1 MKIATLVTCLVIT
14 FFSFA
19 QKETD
24 QQLAQ
29 HYFASGDFEKASLYY
44 EKIVATDPSKF
55 NFNRYYE
62 CLLQL
67 KDFKQAEKVLK
78 KQINI
83 NRLDIDYKVLL
94 GKLYEESSQEEK
106 AKKLYEELIDDLT
119 ADPGYII
126 NLFTAFRSQNKNEL
140 AYKVIDSGRKLLKN
154 SYPLHFQFAEYYGA
168 IGQTEKMLD
177 EYIGLLDFQSSY
189 AESIQ
194 NLLIRQ
200 YDFSQP
206 DLKEFD
212 YLKSSLLSR
221 IQKNPSE
228 QVYVNLL
235 VWLFIQ
241 RKNFD
246 GALLQSQA
254 LDKRLEEQGRRV
266 FELGTICI
274 ENAAYESAR
283 KAFRYV
289 IGIGQSSPYYLKAEN
304 ALLNTRFLEV
314 TTNRNF
320 SKEEITATIADY
332 KTVLQRV
339 GKRPT
344 SLPLI
349 MELSHIQ
356 AFYANQADSAI
367 LNLTAVLKTP
377 GLTDMQRAEAKLL
390 LGDIHVLHGDIWEAS
405 LLYMQIQNDLKFEP
419 IGQEAK
425 YKNARIFYYDAEF
438 DYAQEQLNI
447 LKESTSKLI
456 ANDAMQLS
464 IMITD
469 NYGIDSNY
477 QAMSWF
483 AKADLF
489 IEQHNYEAAFVLFD
503 SIIKAFPYHS
513 LSDEIYFKKAQAMQ
527 QQGKWNEAID
537 LLTTLLK
544 YHKDDILA
552 DDALFQLAEI
562 TELQLKDLPKA
573 TEIYKTLLFDYKG
586 SLFAEEARK
595 RLRLIRGDQ
604 INVTE

>member
-1 MKIATLVTCLVIT
+1 MKIALLFIGIFVTVVT
-14 FFSFA
+14 FA

-29 HYFASGDFEKASLYY
+29 YYYANGDFEKASVYY
-44 EKIVATDPSKF
+44 EKIVSSDPSKF
-55 NFNRYYE
+55 NFNRYLD
-62 CLLQL
+62 CLTSL

-78 KQINI
+78 RQINTF
-83 NRLDIDYKVLL
+83 RYDLDYVVLL
-94 GKLYEESSQEEK
+94 GKLYEETDQPDR
-106 AKKLYEELIDDLT
+106 AKKLYDELINDLE
-119 ADPGYII
+119 ADPNQIV

-140 AYKVIDSGRKLLKN
+140 AFKVLENGRKLLKK
-154 SYPLHFQFAEYYGA
+154 SYPLHIQYAEYYGA
-168 IGQTEKMLD
+168 VGQTEKMLD

-189 AESIQ
+189 IESIQ
-194 NLLIRQ
+194 NLLVRQ

-206 DLKEFD
+206 TLKEYD
-212 YLKSSLLSR
+212 YLKNSLLER
-221 IQKNPSE
+221 IQKNPDE
-228 QVYVNLL
+228 QVYVNML

-246 GALLQSQA
+246 AALIQLQA
-254 LDKRLEEQGRRV
+254 LDKRLNELGKRV
-266 FELGTICI
+266 LDLGTICV
-274 ENAAYESAR
+274 ENTAFTSAR
-283 KAFRYV
+283 NAFKYV
-289 IGIGQSSPYYLKAEN
+289 INLGQENPYYLKAEN

-314 TTNRNF
+314 TTNRNY
-320 SKEEITATIADY
+320 SKEELQA
-332 KTVLQRV
+332 TVLEYKAALIRV
-339 GKRPT
+339 GKKGK
-344 SLPLI
+344 SLPLL

-367 LNLTAVLKTP
+367 LNLTESLKII
-377 GLTDMQRAEAKLL
+377 GLSDMQRAEVKML

-405 LLYMQIQNDLKFEP
+405 LLYMQIQTDLKFEP

-425 YKNARIFYYDAEF
+425 FKNARIFYYDSEF

-447 LKESTSKLI
+447 LKESTTKLI
-456 ANDAMQLS
+456 SNDAMQLS

-483 AKADLF
+483 ANADLL
-489 IEQHNYEAAFVLFD
+489 IQQHKYEDAFVLFD

-527 QQGKWNEAID
+527 QQGRWNEAIEF
-537 LLTTLLK
+537 LNAVLK
-544 YHKDDILA
+544 YHKEDILA

-562 TELQLKDLPKA
+562 TELQIKDLEKA
-573 TEIYKTLLFDYKG
+573 AELYKTLLFDYKG

-595 RLRLIRGDQ
+595 RLRLLRGDS
-604 INVTE
+604 IKEIE

>member
-1 MKIATLVTCLVIT
+1 MKIASVLFCLFISI
-14 FFSFA
+14 FSFA

-29 HYFASGDFEKASLYY
+29 YYFANGDFEKASLYY
-44 EKIVATDPSKF
+44 EKVVATDPSKF

-62 CLLQL
+62 CLIQL

-78 KQINI
+78 KQVSNF
-83 NRLDIDYKVLL
+83 RYELDYKVLL
-94 GKLYEESSQEEK
+94 GKLYEETDQPEK
-106 AKKLYEELIDDLT
+106 AKKLYNELLEELT
-119 ADPGYII
+119 NDPSYII

-140 AYKVIDSGRKLLKN
+140 AFKVIEEGRKLLKN
-154 SYPLHFQFAEYYGA
+154 TYPLHFQFAEYYGA

-177 EYIGLLDFQSSY
+177 EYIGLLDFQASY
-189 AESIQ
+189 SESIQ

-212 YLKSSLLSR
+212 YLKNSLLTR
-221 IQKNPSE
+221 IQKNPTE
-228 QVYVNLL
+228 QVYVNML

-246 GALLQSQA
+246 GALLQLQA
-254 LDKRLEEQGRRV
+254 LDKRLGEQGRRV
-266 FELGTICI
+266 LDLGIICV
-274 ENAAYESAR
+274 ENTSYESAR
-283 KAFRYV
+283 KAFKY
-289 IGIGQSSPYYLKAEN
+289 IIDLGKELPYYLKAEN

-314 TTNRNF
+314 TTNRNY
-320 SKEEITATIADY
+320 SKEELNATLAEY
-332 KTVLQRV
+332 KSAIQRI
-339 GKRPT
+339 GKKPKIF
-344 SLPLI
+344 SLIL
-349 MELSHIQ
+349 ELSHIQ

-367 LNLTAVLKTP
+367 FNLTEFLKSP
-377 GLTDMQRAEAKLL
+377 GLTDMQQAEIKML

-405 LLYMQIQNDLKFEP
+405 LLYMQIQNELKFEP

-425 YKNARIFYYDAEF
+425 FKNARIFYYDSEF

-447 LKESTSKLI
+447 LKESTTKLI

-483 AKADLF
+483 ANADLLIQQHKYETAF
-489 IEQHNYEAAFVLFD
+489 ILFD
-503 SIIKAFPYHS
+503 SIIKTFPYHS

-527 QQGKWNEAID
+527 QQGKWNEAVEF
-537 LLTTLLK
+537 LNALLK

-562 TELQLKDLPKA
+562 NELQFKDLSKA
-573 TEIYKTLLFDYKG
+573 AELYKTLLFDYKG

-595 RLRLIRGDQ
+595 RLRLLRGDR
-604 INVTE
+604 NLD

>member
-1 MKIATLVTCLVIT
+1 MKIATLFTCLVIT

-29 HYFASGDFEKASLYY
+29 HYFASGDFEKASMYY

-67 KDFKQAEKVLK
+67 KDFKQAEKILK

-83 NRLDIDYKVLL
+83 NRIDLDYKVQL

-228 QVYVNLL
+228 QVYVNML

-246 GALLQSQA
+246 GALLQLQA

-314 TTNRNF
+314 TTNRNY

-503 SIIKAFPYHS
+503 SIINAFPYHS

>member
-29 HYFASGDFEKASLYY
+29 HYFASGDFEKASMYY

-67 KDFKQAEKVLK
+67 KDFKQAEKILK

-83 NRLDIDYKVLL
+83 NRFDLDYKVLL

-228 QVYVNLL
+228 QVYVNML

-246 GALLQSQA
+246 GALLQLQA

-314 TTNRNF
+314 TTNRNY
-320 SKEEITATIADY
+320 SKEEIIATIADY

>member
-1 MKIATLVTCLVIT
+1 MKIAALVTCLVIT

-29 HYFASGDFEKASLYY
+29 HYFASGDFEKASIYY
-44 EKIVATDPSKF
+44 EKLVASDPSKF

-67 KDFKQAEKVLK
+67 KDYKQAEKVLK

-83 NRLDIDYKVLL
+83 YRFDLDYKVLL
-94 GKLYEESSQEEK
+94 GKLYEESDQEEK

-140 AYKVIDSGRKLLKN
+140 AFKVIESGRKVLKN

-200 YDFSQP
+200 YDFSLP

-212 YLKSSLLSR
+212 YLKSSLLTR
-221 IQKNPSE
+221 IQKNPAE
-228 QVYVNLL
+228 QVYVNML

-246 GALLQSQA
+246 GALLQLQA

-274 ENAAYESAR
+274 ENAAFESAR

-314 TTNRNF
+314 TSNRNY

-367 LNLTAVLKTP
+367 LNLSAVLKTP

-438 DYAQEQLNI
+438 DYAQDQLNI

-489 IEQHNYEAAFVLFD
+489 IEQHNYEAAFILFD

-527 QQGKWNEAID
+527 QQGKWNEAIEF
-537 LLTTLLK
+537 LTALLK

-562 TELQLKDLPKA
+562 TELQLKDLTKA
-573 TEIYKTLLFDYKG
+573 SEFYKTLLFDYKG

-595 RLRLIRGDQ
+595 RLRLLRGDQ
-604 INVTE
+604 FNVTE

>member
-29 HYFASGDFEKASLYY
+29 HYFASGDFEKASMYY

-67 KDFKQAEKVLK
+67 KDFKQAEKILK

-83 NRLDIDYKVLL
+83 YRLDLDYKVLL

-228 QVYVNLL
+228 QVYVNML

-246 GALLQSQA
+246 GALLQLQA

-314 TTNRNF
+314 TTNRNY
-320 SKEEITATIADY
+320 SKEEIAATIADY

-503 SIIKAFPYHS
+503 SIIKVFPYHS

>member
-67 KDFKQAEKVLK
+67 KDFKQAEKILK

-83 NRLDIDYKVLL
+83 NRLDLDYKVLL

-228 QVYVNLL
+228 QVYVNML

-246 GALLQSQA
+246 GALLQLQA

>member
-29 HYFASGDFEKASLYY
+29 HYFASGDFEKASMYY

-67 KDFKQAEKVLK
+67 KDFKQAEKILK

-83 NRLDIDYKVLL
+83 NRLDLDYKVLL

-212 YLKSSLLSR
+212 YLKSNLLSR

-228 QVYVNLL
+228 QVYVNML

-246 GALLQSQA
+246 GALLQLQA

-314 TTNRNF
+314 TTNRNY

>member
-29 HYFASGDFEKASLYY
+29 HYFASGDFEKASMYY

-67 KDFKQAEKVLK
+67 KDFKQAEKILK

-83 NRLDIDYKVLL
+83 NRIDLDYKVQL

-228 QVYVNLL
+228 QVYVNML

-246 GALLQSQA
+246 GALLQLQA

-314 TTNRNF
+314 TTNRNY

>member
-228 QVYVNLL
+228 QVYVNML

-246 GALLQSQA
+246 GALLQLQA

-367 LNLTAVLKTP
+367 LNLNVVLKTP

-527 QQGKWNEAID
+527 QQGKWDEAID

>member
-29 HYFASGDFEKASLYY
+29 HYFASGDFEKASMYY

-67 KDFKQAEKVLK
+67 KDFKQAEKILK

-83 NRLDIDYKVLL
+83 NRIDLDYKVQL

-228 QVYVNLL
+228 QVYVNML

-367 LNLTAVLKTP
+367 LNLNVVLKTP

-527 QQGKWNEAID
+527 QQGKWDEAID

-573 TEIYKTLLFDYKG
+573 TEIYKILLFDYKG

>member
-1 MKIATLVTCLVIT
+1 MKIASVLFCLFISI
-14 FFSFA
+14 FSFA

-29 HYFASGDFEKASLYY
+29 YYFANGDFEKASLYY
-44 EKIVATDPSKF
+44 EKVVATDPSKF

-62 CLLQL
+62 CLIQL

-78 KQINI
+78 KQVSNF
-83 NRLDIDYKVLL
+83 RYELDYKVLL
-94 GKLYEESSQEEK
+94 GKLYEETDQPEK
-106 AKKLYEELIDDLT
+106 AKKLYNELLEELT
-119 ADPGYII
+119 NDPSYII

-140 AYKVIDSGRKLLKN
+140 AFKVIEEGRKLLKN
-154 SYPLHFQFAEYYGA
+154 TYPLHFQFAEYYGA

-177 EYIGLLDFQSSY
+177 EYIGLLDFQASY
-189 AESIQ
+189 SESIQ

-212 YLKSSLLSR
+212 YLKNSLLTR
-221 IQKNPSE
+221 IQKNPTE
-228 QVYVNLL
+228 QVYVNML

-246 GALLQSQA
+246 GALLQLQA
-254 LDKRLEEQGRRV
+254 LDKRLGEQGRRV
-266 FELGTICI
+266 LDLGIICV
-274 ENAAYESAR
+274 ENTSYETAR
-283 KAFRYV
+283 KAFKY
-289 IGIGQSSPYYLKAEN
+289 IIDLGKELPYYLKAEN

-314 TTNRNF
+314 TTNRNY
-320 SKEEITATIADY
+320 SKEELNATLAEY
-332 KTVLQRV
+332 KSAIQRI
-339 GKRPT
+339 GKKPKIF
-344 SLPLI
+344 SLIL
-349 MELSHIQ
+349 ELSHIQ

-367 LNLTAVLKTP
+367 FNLTEFLKSP
-377 GLTDMQRAEAKLL
+377 GLTDMQLAEIKML

-405 LLYMQIQNDLKFEP
+405 LLYMQIQNELKFEP

-425 YKNARIFYYDAEF
+425 FKNARIFYYDSEF

-447 LKESTSKLI
+447 LKESTTKLI

-483 AKADLF
+483 ANADLLIQQHKYETAF
-489 IEQHNYEAAFVLFD
+489 ILFD
-503 SIIKAFPYHS
+503 SIIKTFPYHS

-527 QQGKWNEAID
+527 QQGKWNEAVEF
-537 LLTTLLK
+537 LNALLK
-544 YHKDDILA
+544 YHKDDVLA

-562 TELQLKDLPKA
+562 SELQFKDLSKA
-573 TEIYKTLLFDYKG
+573 AELYKTLLFDYKG

-595 RLRLIRGDQ
+595 RLRLLRGDR
-604 INVTE
+604 NLD

>member
-29 HYFASGDFEKASLYY
+29 HYFASGDFEKASMYY

-67 KDFKQAEKVLK
+67 KDFKQAEKILK

-83 NRLDIDYKVLL
+83 NRLDLDYKVLL

-228 QVYVNLL
+228 QVYVNML

-246 GALLQSQA
+246 GALLQLQA

-314 TTNRNF
+314 TTNRNY
-320 SKEEITATIADY
+320 SKEEIAATIADY

-503 SIIKAFPYHS
+503 SIIKVFPYHS

>member
-1 MKIATLVTCLVIT
+1 MKIATLFTCLVIT

-29 HYFASGDFEKASLYY
+29 HYFASGDFEKASMYY

-67 KDFKQAEKVLK
+67 KDFKQAEKILK

-83 NRLDIDYKVLL
+83 NRIDLDYKVQL

-228 QVYVNLL
+228 QVYVNML

-246 GALLQSQA
+246 GALLQLQA

-314 TTNRNF
+314 TTNRNY
-320 SKEEITATIADY
+320 SKEEIAATIADY

-503 SIIKAFPYHS
+503 SIIKVFPYHS

>member
-1 MKIATLVTCLVIT
+1 
-14 FFSFA
+14 
-19 QKETD
+19 
-24 QQLAQ
+24 
-29 HYFASGDFEKASLYY
+29 
-44 EKIVATDPSKF
+44 
-55 NFNRYYE
+55 
-62 CLLQL
+62 
-67 KDFKQAEKVLK
+67 
-78 KQINI
+78 
-83 NRLDIDYKVLL
+83 
-94 GKLYEESSQEEK
+94 
-106 AKKLYEELIDDLT
+106 
-119 ADPGYII
+119 
-126 NLFTAFRSQNKNEL
+126 
-140 AYKVIDSGRKLLKN
+140 
-154 SYPLHFQFAEYYGA
+154 
-168 IGQTEKMLD
+168 
-177 EYIGLLDFQSSY
+177 
-189 AESIQ
+189 
-194 NLLIRQ
+194 
-200 YDFSQP
+200 
-206 DLKEFD
+206 
-212 YLKSSLLSR
+212 
-221 IQKNPSE
+221 
-228 QVYVNLL
+228 
-235 VWLFIQ
+235 
-241 RKNFD
+241 
-246 GALLQSQA
+246 
-254 LDKRLEEQGRRV
+254 
-266 FELGTICI
+266 
-274 ENAAYESAR
+274 
-283 KAFRYV
+283 
-289 IGIGQSSPYYLKAEN
+289 
-304 ALLNTRFLEV
+304 
-314 TTNRNF
+314 
-320 SKEEITATIADY
+320 
-332 KTVLQRV
+332 
-339 GKRPT
+339 
-344 SLPLI
+344 

-552 DDALFQLAEI
+552 DDALFQIAEI

-595 RLRLIRGDQ
+595 RLRLLRGDQ
-604 INVTE
+604 FNVTE

>member
-29 HYFASGDFEKASLYY
+29 HYFASGDFEKASMYY

-67 KDFKQAEKVLK
+67 KDFKQAEKILK

-83 NRLDIDYKVLL
+83 NRLDLDYKVLL

-228 QVYVNLL
+228 QVYVNML

-246 GALLQSQA
+246 GALLQLQA

-314 TTNRNF
+314 TTNRNY

>member
-29 HYFASGDFEKASLYY
+29 HYFASGDFEKASMYY

-67 KDFKQAEKVLK
+67 KDFKQAEKILK

-83 NRLDIDYKVLL
+83 NRLDLDYKVLL
-94 GKLYEESSQEEK
+94 GKLYEESNQEEK

-126 NLFTAFRSQNKNEL
+126 NLFTAFRNQNKNEL

-228 QVYVNLL
+228 QVYVNML

-246 GALLQSQA
+246 GALLQLQA

-283 KAFRYV
+283 KSFRYV

-314 TTNRNF
+314 TTNRNY